1 MSWTHYTDA
10 IIHQQIEMSGH
21 CTCLVPAH
29 PPSRLTRLSTD
40 TNREIIV
47 SVHRHFE
54 CNWTDQD
61 SNLSPNPPLSV
72 NSPWVNWTPLLLLTL
87 KSCNNI
93 IIIIT
98 DLPCPRLM
106 SSMFSLVVVMLFLVI
121 LSCLTAVVVHIH
133 VIFVPVESIFL
144 RLAHVQI
151 YANLSLDFF
160 QLSLVVPVFSNRTWL
175 LNYSSTVE

>member
-29 PPSRLTRLSTD
+29 PPSRLTLLSTD

-72 NSPWVNWTPLLLLTL
+72 NSSWVNWTPLLLLTL

-93 IIIIT
+93 LLLLLLICPVLGWCRPCSRWWWWCCSSSSCPAWLQSSST
-98 DLPCPRLM
+98 STSSSSPLSRFSYDLPTFK
-106 SSMFSLVVVMLFLVI
+106 S
-121 LSCLTAVVVHIH
+121 T
-133 VIFVPVESIFL
+133 
-144 RLAHVQI
+144 
-151 YANLSLDFF
+151 
-160 QLSLVVPVFSNRTWL
+160 RTCH
-175 LNYSSTVE
+175 